1 VPWSSTTRWSHYRLW
16 APEFFTLGSVRFLLP
31 RIAALVLGCA
41 LLAAPSATAGGGSL
55 DPIRPEPFPQTSDG
69 VKGAIAAP
77 MPRYLRG
84 VATTTVRAKWV
95 VAPGVTYTR
104 WGQTDSRGPI
114 RAHLLTIDL
123 STPGLALD
131 YGSPGRVRR
140 TDQVTDILARH
151 QAIAGVNGDFFDIGD
166 TGAPLG
172 LGQDRQAG
180 FLHAP
185 RGGWNSA
192 FFLDAKGRPDIG
204 YLPLNMQVLH
214 RPNLAIT
221 NVNSPEIRPGGIGI
235 YTSKWGPTAGYRV
248 TGGQQ
253 QKVRM
258 VRVVNQR
265 VVEIK
270 NKLTVNKPINGFLMI
285 GRGEGAK
292 RLAGLRKGSK
302 VLLRG
307 RLQGGPTMAITG
319 NKFLILDGVVQVI
332 NDREMHPR
340 TAVGIDR
347 DTGEVLLL
355 LIDGRQS
362 FSRGY
367 TMVELA
373 ELMQDLGADEAL
385 NLDGGGSSTMVARG
399 PNGGMGVVNSPSDGV
414 QRSVAN
420 AIEVTYR
427 AP

>member
-1 VPWSSTTRWSHYRLW
+1 
-16 APEFFTLGSVRFLLP
+16 
-31 RIAALVLGCA
+31 
-41 LLAAPSATAGGGSL
+41 
-55 DPIRPEPFPQTSDG
+55 
-69 VKGAIAAP
+69 

-84 VATTTVRAKWV
+84 VTTTTVRAKWE

-104 WGQTDSRGPI
+104 WSQHDARGPI
-114 RAHLLTIDL
+114 RAHLLTVDL

-131 YGSPGRVRR
+131 YASPGLVRR
-140 TDQVTDILARH
+140 TDQVSDILARPSNGPG
-151 QAIAGVNGDFFDIGD
+151 AIAGVNGDFFDIGD

-172 LGQDRQAG
+172 LGQDRQMG

-204 YLPLNMQVLH
+204 YLPLKMSVLH

-235 YTSKWGPTAGYRV
+235 YTKKWGPTSGYRV

-253 QKVRM
+253 QQVRM

-270 NKLTVNKPINGFLMI
+270 NKLTVNQRINGFLMI

-340 TAVGIDR
+340 TAIGIDR
-347 DTGEVLLL
+347 DTGEVLML

-399 PNGGMGVVNSPSDGV
+399 PRGGMGVVNSPSDGAE
-414 QRSVAN
+414 RMVAN

>member
-1 VPWSSTTRWSHYRLW
+1 M
-16 APEFFTLGSVRFLLP
+16 VRFQLP

-41 LLAAPSATAGGGSL
+41 LFVASPAAADDGG
-55 DPIRPEPFPQTSDG
+55 RHVPQTTDG
-69 VKGAIAAP
+69 VKGWIAAP

-84 VATTTVRAKWV
+84 VTRTTVRTKWQ

-104 WGQTDSRGPI
+104 WGQRDARGPI

-131 YGSPGRVRR
+131 YASPGLVRR
-140 TDQVTDILARH
+140 TDQVSDILARPINGSG
-151 QAIAGVNGDFFDIGD
+151 AIAGVNGDFFDIGD

-192 FFLDAKGRPDIG
+192 FFLDAEGRPDIG
-204 YLPLNMQVLH
+204 YLPLKMQVLH

-221 NVNSPEIRPGGIGI
+221 NVNSPEIRLGGIGV
-235 YTSKWGPTAGYRV
+235 YTKKWGLTAGYRV
-248 TGGQQ
+248 TGGQ
-253 QKVRM
+253 KEHVRM

-270 NKLTVNKPINGFLMI
+270 NKLTVNKHINGFLMI

-319 NKFLILDGVVQVI
+319 NKFLIRDGVIEVI

-340 TAVGIDR
+340 TAIGIDR

-355 LIDGRQS
+355 VIDGRQD

-399 PNGGMGVVNSPSDGV
+399 PQGGMGVVNSPSDGFE
-414 QRSVAN
+414 RSVAN
-420 AIEVTYR
+420 AIQVSYH
-427 AP
+427 APG

>member
-1 VPWSSTTRWSHYRLW
+1 MRTR
-16 APEFFTLGSVRFLLP
+16 LP
-31 RIAALVLGCA
+31 PIAALLLGCV
-41 LLAAPSATAGGGSL
+41 LLAAPPASADGGGS
-55 DPIRPEPFPQTSDG
+55 DPHYVPQTSDG
-69 VKGAIAAP
+69 VKGEIAAP

-84 VATTTVRAKWV
+84 VARTTVRTKWQ
-95 VAPGVTYTR
+95 VAPGVTYHR
-104 WGQTDSRGPI
+104 WGQRDARGPI
-114 RAHLLTIDL
+114 RAHLLTVDL
-123 STPGLALD
+123 RTPGLALD
-131 YGSPGRVRR
+131 YGSPGLVRR
-140 TDQVTDILARH
+140 TDQVSDILARPSNRPG
-151 QAIAGVNGDFFDIGD
+151 AIAGVNGDFFDIGD

-204 YLPLNMQVLH
+204 YLPLKMRVLH

-235 YTSKWGPTAGYRV
+235 YTKKWGPSSGYRV

-253 QKVRM
+253 KNVRM
-258 VRVVNQR
+258 VRVVDQR

-270 NKLTVNKPINGFLMI
+270 NKLPTNKRIHGFLMI

-292 RLAGLRKGSK
+292 RLTGLRKGSK

-319 NKFLILDGVVQVI
+319 NKFLIRDGVVEVI

-340 TAVGIDR
+340 TAIGIDR

-355 LIDGRQS
+355 VIDGRQR

-373 ELMQDLGADEAL
+373 EMMQDLGADEAL

-399 PNGGMGVVNSPSDGV
+399 PDGGMGVVNSPSDGA
-414 QRSVAN
+414 QRMVAN